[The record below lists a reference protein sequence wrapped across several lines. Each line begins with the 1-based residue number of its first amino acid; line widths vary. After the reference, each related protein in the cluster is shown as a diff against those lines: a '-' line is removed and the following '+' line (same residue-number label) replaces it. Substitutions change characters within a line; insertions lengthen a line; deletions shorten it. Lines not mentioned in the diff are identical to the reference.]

1 MFRAQEFASME
12 ILAMHLSEIQIRF
25 SSSFSQILESKKISG
40 IIRIKLNWILTGKKL
55 RRAFMIYRM
64 SAVNARTKLKPLPVE
79 IFVPPSQNPRYREI
93 LFDLHNLWIMELVPR
108 GWNELGVSNII
119 YEEGEDDDSSS
130 IPSLSPDSTASSTPE
145 NRRVKAW

>member
-1 MFRAQEFASME
+1 
-12 ILAMHLSEIQIRF
+12 
-25 SSSFSQILESKKISG
+25 
-40 IIRIKLNWILTGKKL
+40 
-55 RRAFMIYRM
+55 
-64 SAVNARTKLKPLPVE
+64 
-79 IFVPPSQNPRYREI
+79 
-93 LFDLHNLWIMELVPR
+93 MELVPR